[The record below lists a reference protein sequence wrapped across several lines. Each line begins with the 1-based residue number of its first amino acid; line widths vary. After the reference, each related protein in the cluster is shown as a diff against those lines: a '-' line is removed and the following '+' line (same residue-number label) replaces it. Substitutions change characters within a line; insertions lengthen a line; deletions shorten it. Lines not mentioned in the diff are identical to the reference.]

1 MTFSSRRSFLKTSG
15 ALAAAACV
23 GADRL
28 MAAPVRLPIGLQ
40 LYSVRNLLP
49 KDFDGTLHQLAAAGY
64 KEVEAA
70 GYFDKTAA
78 DFGNALQKAGLR
90 CVSTHHQL
98 VQLKTQFDQLI
109 EYGQA
114 LGLEYII
121 CSWAGVH
128 RDPTRTGDLNLDDW
142 RYVADQF
149 NEIGEKVKAAGMTFG
164 YHNHTIEFGKENGIV
179 FFDELLKRTDP
190 KVVEFEMDCGWVVAA
205 GHNPVEY
212 LSKFPE
218 RFPMLHVKDMVKTPD
233 GKWRN
238 VVMGKGTIDY
248 RPIFRAATGLKHYF
262 IEQEEFEGDPMTEL
276 RENADYMREAGRV
289 ALMAAVET
297 RCLP

>member
-1 MTFSSRRSFLKTSG
+1 MTISSRRSFLKASG
-15 ALAAAACV
+15 ALAAACV
-23 GADRL
+23 SGDRL
-28 MAAPVRLPIGLQ
+28 MAAPSRMPVGLQ

-49 KDFDGTLHQLAAAGY
+49 KDFEGTLQQLAAAGY

-78 DFGNALQKAGLR
+78 DFGNALQKAGLK

-128 RDPTRTGDLNLDDW
+128 RDPTRKGDLNLDDW
-142 RYVADQF
+142 RFVADQF
-149 NEIGEKVKAAGMTFG
+149 NVIGEKVKGAGMTFG
-164 YHNHTIEFGKENGIV
+164 YHNHTIEFGTETGVV

-190 KVVEFEMDCGWVVAA
+190 NLVKFEMDCGWVVGG

-218 RFPMLHVKDMVKTPD
+218 RFPLLHVKDMVKEPE
-233 GKWRN
+233 GKLRN
-238 VVMGKGTIDY
+238 VVMGKGFIDY
-248 RPIFRAATGLKHYF
+248 KPIFRAATGLKHYF

-276 RENADYMREAGRV
+276 REDADFMKKMDV
-289 ALMAAVET
+289 
-297 RCLP
+297 

>member
-1 MTFSSRRSFLKTSG
+1 MTISSRRSFLKTSG

-28 MAAPVRLPIGLQ
+28 MGERLQVPIGLQ

-49 KDFDGTLHQLAAAGY
+49 KDFEGTLHQLAAAGY

-78 DFGNALQKAGLR
+78 DFGNALNRAGLK
-90 CVSTHHQL
+90 CLSTHHQL
-98 VQLKTQFDQLI
+98 TQLKTQFDQLI

-149 NEIGEKVKAAGMTFG
+149 NEIGQKVKRAGMTFG
-164 YHNHTIEFGKENGIV
+164 YHNHFIEFAKENGIV
-179 FFDELLKRTDP
+179 YFDELLKRTDP
-190 KVVEFEMDCGWVVAA
+190 KFVEFEMDCGWVVVG

-218 RFPMLHVKDMVKTPD
+218 RFPMLHVKDMIKGTD

-248 RPIFRAATGLKHYF
+248 KPILRAATGMKHYF
-262 IEQEEFEGDPMTEL
+262 IEQEEFEGDPIVEL
-276 RENADYMREAGRV
+276 REDADYMKKLEF
-289 ALMAAVET
+289 
-297 RCLP
+297 

>member
-1 MTFSSRRSFLKTSG
+1 MTTSSRRSFLKASG
-15 ALAAAACV
+15 AVVAATCLGV
-23 GADRL
+23 EHIV
-28 MAAPVRLPIGLQ
+28 AAPVHLPVGLQ

-49 KDFDGTLHQLAAAGY
+49 KDFEGTLQQLAAAGY

-78 DFGNALQKAGLR
+78 DFGNALQKAGLK

-98 VQLKTQFDQLI
+98 TQLKTQFDQLI

-128 RDPTRTGDLNLDDW
+128 RDPTRKGELNLDDW

-149 NEIGEKVKAAGMTFG
+149 NAIGAKVKAAGMTFG
-164 YHNHTIEFGKENGIV
+164 YHNHIVEFGTENGVV

-190 KVVEFEMDCGWVVAA
+190 NVVKFEMDCGWVVAG

-218 RFPMLHVKDMVKTPD
+218 RFPLLHVKDLVKEPD

-248 RPIFRAATGLKHYF
+248 KPIFRAATGLKHSF
-262 IEQEEFEGDPMTEL
+262 IEQEEFVGDPMTEL
-276 RENADYMREAGRV
+276 REDADYLKKLDV
-289 ALMAAVET
+289 
-297 RCLP
+297 

>member
-1 MTFSSRRSFLKTSG
+1 M
-15 ALAAAACV
+15 
-23 GADRL
+23 
-28 MAAPVRLPIGLQ
+28 PIGLQ

-49 KDFDGTLHQLAAAGY
+49 KDFEGTLEKVAAAGY

-78 DFGNALQKAGLR
+78 DFGNALQKAGLK
-90 CVSTHHQL
+90 CISTHHQL

-149 NEIGEKVKAAGMTFG
+149 NEIGQKVK
-164 YHNHTIEFGKENGIV
+164 
-179 FFDELLKRTDP
+179 R
-190 KVVEFEMDCGWVVAA
+190 A
-205 GHNPVEY
+205 GHDLRVSQP
-212 LSKFPE
+212 
-218 RFPMLHVKDMVKTPD
+218 LH
-233 GKWRN
+233 
-238 VVMGKGTIDY
+238 
-248 RPIFRAATGLKHYF
+248 
-262 IEQEEFEGDPMTEL
+262 
-276 RENADYMREAGRV
+276 
-289 ALMAAVET
+289 
-297 RCLP
+297 

>member
-1 MTFSSRRSFLKTSG
+1 MPLSSRRSFLKASG
-15 ALAAAACV
+15 ALAAAACL
-23 GADRL
+23 GADQL
-28 MAAPVRLPIGLQ
+28 MGEHLHMPIGLQ

-49 KDFDGTLHQLAAAGY
+49 KDFEGTLHQLAAAGY

-78 DFGNALQKAGLR
+78 DFGNALQKAGLK

-98 VQLKTQFDQLI
+98 VQLKSQFNQLI

-149 NEIGEKVKAAGMTFG
+149 NEIGQKVKGAGMTFG
-164 YHNHTIEFGKENGIV
+164 YHNHTVEFGKENGIV
-179 FFDELLKRTDP
+179 YFDELLKRTDP
-190 KVVEFEMDCGWVVAA
+190 KVVVFEMDCGWVVAG

-212 LSKFPE
+212 LSKYPE
-218 RFPMLHVKDMVKTPD
+218 RFPLLHVKDMVKGSD

-248 RPIFRAATGLKHYF
+248 KPIFRAATGLKHYF

-276 RENADYMREAGRV
+276 REDADFMKKLEF
-289 ALMAAVET
+289 
-297 RCLP
+297 

>member
-1 MTFSSRRSFLKTSG
+1 MTLSSRRSFLKTTG
-15 ALAAAACV
+15 ALAATACL

-28 MAAPVRLPIGLQ
+28 SAAPLKVPLGLQ

-49 KDFDGTLHQLAAAGY
+49 KDFQGTLNQLGAAGY

-78 DFGNALQKAGLR
+78 DFGNALQKAGLK
-90 CVSTHHQL
+90 CISTHHAL
-98 VQLKTQFDQLI
+98 TQLKTQFSQLI

-114 LGLEYII
+114 LGLQYII

-128 RDPTRTGDLNLDDW
+128 RDPSRTGELNLDDW

-149 NEIGEKVKAAGMTFG
+149 NAIGAKVKAAGMTFG
-164 YHNHTIEFGKENGIV
+164 YHNHTVEFGKENGIV

-190 KVVEFEMDCGWVVAA
+190 NLVHFEMDCGWVVAG
-205 GHNPVEY
+205 GHNPIEY

-218 RFPMLHVKDMVKTPD
+218 RFPLLHVKDLVKLPD

-238 VVMGKGTIDY
+238 VVMGKGGIDY
-248 RPIFRAATGLKHYF
+248 KPIFQAATGLKHYF

-276 RENADYMREAGRV
+276 REDADFMRK
-289 ALMAAVET
+289 LDI
-297 RCLP
+297 

>member
-1 MTFSSRRSFLKTSG
+1 M
-15 ALAAAACV
+15 AAAACV

-28 MAAPVRLPIGLQ
+28 MGAPLHVPIGLQ

-49 KDFDGTLHQLAAAGY
+49 KDFEGTLEKLAAAGY

-78 DFGNALQKAGLR
+78 DFGNALQKAGLK
-90 CVSTHHQL
+90 CMSTHHQL
-98 VQLKTQFDQLI
+98 TQLKTQFDQLI

-149 NEIGEKVKAAGMTFG
+149 NEIGQKVKRAGMTFG
-164 YHNHTIEFGKENGIV
+164 YHNHFIEFGKENGIV
-179 FFDELLKRTDP
+179 YFDELLKRTDP
-190 KVVEFEMDCGWVVAA
+190 KFVEFEMDCGWVVVG

-218 RFPMLHVKDMVKTPD
+218 RFPMLHVKDMI
-233 GKWRN
+233 
-238 VVMGKGTIDY
+238 KG
-248 RPIFRAATGLKHYF
+248 RMESGATW
-262 IEQEEFEGDPMTEL
+262 
-276 RENADYMREAGRV
+276 
-289 ALMAAVET
+289 
-297 RCLP
+297 

>member
-1 MTFSSRRSFLKTSG
+1 MISSRRTFLKASS
-15 ALAAAACV
+15 ALAAAA
-23 GADRL
+23 
-28 MAAPVRLPIGLQ
+28 AAGPRSLLSAPLRFPIGLQ

-78 DFGNALQKAGLR
+78 DFGNALQKAGLK

-98 VQLKTQFDQLI
+98 TQLKTQLDQLI

-114 LGLEYII
+114 LGLQYII

-128 RDPTRTGDLNLDDW
+128 RDPSRTGELNLDDW

-149 NEIGEKVKAAGMTFG
+149 NTIGAKVKSAGMTFG
-164 YHNHTIEFGKENGIV
+164 YHNHTVEFGKENGIV
-179 FFDELLKRTDP
+179 YFDELLKRTDP
-190 KVVEFEMDCGWVVAA
+190 KVVSFEMDCGWVVAG

-218 RFPMLHVKDMVKTPD
+218 RFPLLHVKDLVKQPD

-276 RENADYMREAGRV
+276 REDADFMKK
-289 ALMAAVET
+289 LDD
-297 RCLP
+297 

>member
-1 MTFSSRRSFLKTSG
+1 
-15 ALAAAACV
+15 LAAAACV
-23 GADRL
+23 GADQL
-28 MAAPVRLPIGLQ
+28 MGAQLHMPVGLQ

-49 KDFDGTLHQLAAAGY
+49 KDFEGTLHQLAAAGY

-78 DFGNALQKAGLR
+78 DFGNALQKAGLK

-98 VQLKTQFDQLI
+98 VQLKTQFNQLI

-149 NEIGEKVKAAGMTFG
+149 NEIGQKVKGAGMTFG

-179 FFDELLKRTDP
+179 YFDELLKRTDP
-190 KVVEFEMDCGWVVAA
+190 KVVVFEMDCGWVVAG

-212 LSKFPE
+212 LGKFPE
-218 RFPMLHVKDMVKTPD
+218 RFPMLHVKDMVKGPD

-248 RPIFRAATGLKHYF
+248 KPIFRAATGLKHYF

-276 RENADYMREAGRV
+276 REDADFMKKLEF
-289 ALMAAVET
+289 
-297 RCLP
+297 

>member
-1 MTFSSRRSFLKTSG
+1 MKISSRRSFLKASG

-23 GADRL
+23 GGERL
-28 MAAPVRLPIGLQ
+28 MGAPLRFPVGLQ

-49 KDFDGTLHQLAAAGY
+49 KDFEGTLHQLAAAGY

-78 DFGNALQKAGLR
+78 DFGNALQKAGLK

-109 EYGQA
+109 QYGQA

-128 RDPTRTGDLNLDDW
+128 RDPTRKGDLNLDDW

-149 NEIGEKVKAAGMTFG
+149 NAIGAKVKAAGMTFG
-164 YHNHTIEFGKENGIV
+164 YHNHTVEFGTENGVV

-190 KVVEFEMDCGWVVAA
+190 SVVKFEMDCGWVVAG

-212 LSKFPE
+212 LSKSPE
-218 RFPMLHVKDMVKTPD
+218 RFPILHVKDLVKEPD

-248 RPIFRAATGLKHYF
+248 KPIFRAATGLKHYF

-276 RENADYMREAGRV
+276 REDADFMKRLEV
-289 ALMAAVET
+289 
-297 RCLP
+297 